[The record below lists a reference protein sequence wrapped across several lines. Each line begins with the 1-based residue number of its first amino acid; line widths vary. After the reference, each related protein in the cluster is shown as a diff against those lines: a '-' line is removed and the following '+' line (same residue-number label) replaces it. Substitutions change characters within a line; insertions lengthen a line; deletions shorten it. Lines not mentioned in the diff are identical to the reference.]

1 MKPTTLHFAA
11 LGAAATLACATSA
24 PVIAQAATPGKAQQ
38 PPRALPAGEF
48 IERNIYRWTR

>member
-24 PVIAQAATPGKAQQ
+24 PVIVQAAAPGKAQQ